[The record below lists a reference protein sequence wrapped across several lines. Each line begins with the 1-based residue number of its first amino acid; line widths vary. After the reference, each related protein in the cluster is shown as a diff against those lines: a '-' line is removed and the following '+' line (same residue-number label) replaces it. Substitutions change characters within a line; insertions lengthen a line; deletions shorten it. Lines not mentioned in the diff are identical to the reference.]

1 MKIEICEQMIESWLT
16 HIMGCQIVQINWTPP
31 SLLEFSSDDIKLIEC
46 FINDVREVI
55 SAEEIDIF
63 EKSTVSQFVSQT
75 EIDVVGIKILGR
87 TVEAIYLV
95 DSAFHEFGLGY
106 KNPTATILKKLLR
119 MLVVSNMFFKHIPSN
134 IIFVSPY
141 ARESVSRDI
150 DKNLNELQPIIVKY
164 FPDMKVELIFNE
176 QFANHIYKPLV
187 ENIDKFKN
195 DNALFTRSLKLA
207 NICERFM
214 GQEEMISN
222 SISNPLKH
230 NLKNENATRKPPR
243 GENKKAV
250 FSALRKIISLDKM
263 SESLL
268 VKLQNCEY
276 THRNFKIPKYPFLIT
291 QNNFNEKGYKRK
303 CFYKPETIKI
313 NGQVYFVCS
322 QWIPERIKELNI
334 WLKQFDE

>member
-1 MKIEICEQMIESWLT
+1 
-16 HIMGCQIVQINWTPP
+16 MGCQIVQVNWTPS
-31 SLLEFSSDDIKLIEC
+31 SLLDFSSDDIKLIEC

-63 EKSTVSQFVSQT
+63 KKSTVNQFVFQT
-75 EIDVVGIKILGR
+75 EIDVVGIKVLAK

-141 ARESVSRDI
+141 ARERVSFDI

-164 FPDMKVELIFNE
+164 FGDMKVELMFNE
-176 QFANHIYKPLV
+176 QVTNQIYKPLV
-187 ENIDKFKN
+187 DNLDNFKN
-195 DNALFTRSLKLA
+195 DNALFIRSLKLA
-207 NICERFM
+207 NTCKKFM
-214 GQEEMISN
+214 RQEKIISN
-222 SISNPLKH
+222 SANNPPKC
-230 NLKNENATRKPPR
+230 NVKNENTAMKTPR
-243 GENKKAV
+243 GENERIV
-250 FSALRKIISLDKM
+250 FSALNKIISLGKM

-268 VKLQNCEY
+268 MKLQDSNY
-276 THRNFKIPKYPFLIT
+276 TKRIFHMSTFSFLT
-291 QNNFNEKGYKRK
+291 AQSNFNEKKYERKR
-303 CFYKPETIKI
+303 FYKPLINI
-313 NGQVYFVCS
+313 NGQEYLVCS
-322 QWIPERIKELNI
+322 QWIPERIAKLNT